1 LRRQSR
7 RSNVIVQTRQ
17 EESAMRMTGGE
28 ALAKQLQREGVRVVF
43 GLPGV
48 QLYGAMAAL
57 RDEKDIRFILTRH
70 EQATTYMADGY
81 ARAGG
86 GVGVALVVP
95 GPGVLNA
102 GAGLSTAY
110 SCSSPVFLVAGQVP
124 KRYLG
129 KDVGV
134 LHEINEQL
142 DVVKPVTK
150 WRKRVLEVGEIP
162 AAVQEAF
169 RQLKTGRPRP
179 VHLEIPP
186 DTLEDEGEAE
196 LLPAVTVARTAAPVA
211 DIERAARVLLD
222 ATRPIIYAGGG
233 VHASGAHEALAA
245 VAEYL
250 QAGVVQS
257 AEGKGSV
264 SDQSDLALGA
274 ALWPKNPLREYLDA
288 ADTIFVVGSRC
299 AVAGFQPTQ
308 KIVQLD
314 VDAEEI
320 GRNHPVA
327 AGLVGDA
334 RLTLERLLE
343 RLRTDAPP
351 KPSRKRE
358 REQLREAVAALDTQE
373 PNHSILASLRAG
385 TPEDAIV
392 IAGMTQIGY
401 YSRPFWPVYRPRTYL
416 TSSYSGN
423 LGFEVPTALGAKVA
437 RPERAVICIT
447 GDGGFMYNSQELSTA
462 AREKV
467 NAVIVLFNDEAYG
480 NVARDLDESWGG
492 THGASVTNPDFMKLA
507 DAYGVVGMRA
517 TKPTEVGDLV
527 RKAVGLDR
535 PVLIEVRVG
544 RMARPAF
551 FAPMK
556 APAKYQKR

>member
-1 LRRQSR
+1 
-7 RSNVIVQTRQ
+7 
-17 EESAMRMTGGE
+17 MPRMTGGE
-28 ALAKQLQREGVRVVF
+28 ALAKQLHREGIRVVF

-57 RDEKDIRFILTRH
+57 RDEKEIRFVLTRH

-86 GVGVALVVP
+86 GIGVALVVP

-124 KRYLG
+124 RRYLG
-129 KDVGV
+129 KNVGV

-142 DVVKPVTK
+142 DAVAPITK
-150 WRKRVLEVGEIP
+150 WRRRVLEVAEIP
-162 AAVQEAF
+162 AAVQEAV

-196 LLPAVTVARTAAPVA
+196 LLPALKLERGPAPDA
-211 DIERAARVLLD
+211 DIERAARLLQG

-233 VHASGAHEALAA
+233 VHASGAHEALTA
-245 VAEYL
+245 VAEYV
-250 QAGVVQS
+250 QAGIVQS
-257 AEGKGSV
+257 AEGKGAV
-264 SDQSDLALGA
+264 SDHSDLSLGA
-274 ALWPKNPLREYLDA
+274 ALWPKNPLRDYLDA
-288 ADTIFVVGSRC
+288 ADVVFVVGSRC
-299 AVAGFQPTQ
+299 AVAAFQPAQ

-320 GRNHPVA
+320 GRNHPVSV
-327 AGLVGDA
+327 GLVGDA
-334 RLTLERLLE
+334 RATLERLLE
-343 RLRTDAPP
+343 RLRADAPP
-351 KPSRKRE
+351 RPSRKTERE
-358 REQLREAVAALDTQE
+358 RLREALAALDTQE
-373 PNHSILASLRAG
+373 PNHSILAALRAG
-385 TPEDAIV
+385 TPDDAIV
-392 IAGMTQIGY
+392 VAGMTQIGY

-423 LGFEVPTALGAKVA
+423 LGFEVPTALGVKVA
-437 RPERAVICIT
+437 RPERPVIAIT

-462 AREKV
+462 VREKI

-492 THGASVTNPDFMKLA
+492 SHGAAVTNPDFMKLA

-517 TKPTEVGDLV
+517 GKPTDVGDLV

-544 RMARPAF
+544 RMARPVF

>member
-1 LRRQSR
+1 
-7 RSNVIVQTRQ
+7 
-17 EESAMRMTGGE
+17 MRLTGGE
-28 ALAKQLQREGVRVVF
+28 ALVKQLHREGVRVVF

-57 RDEKDIRFILTRH
+57 RDEKDMRFILTRH

-86 GVGVALVVP
+86 GIGAALVVP

-110 SCSSPVFLVAGQVP
+110 SCSSPVLLVAGQVP
-124 KRYLG
+124 RRYLG

-150 WRKRVLEVGEIP
+150 WRKRVLEVAEIP
-162 AAVQEAF
+162 AAVQEAV

-196 LLPAVTVARTAAPVA
+196 LLPPVSVARAAAPAA
-211 DIERAARVLLD
+211 DIERAARLLLS
-222 ATRPIIYAGGG
+222 AERPVIYAGGG
-233 VHASGAHEALAA
+233 VHASGAHEVLVA

-250 QAGVVQS
+250 QAGIVQS
-257 AEGKGSV
+257 AEGKGAA
-264 SDQSDLALGA
+264 SDQSDLSLGA
-274 ALWPKNPLREYLDA
+274 ALWPKNPLRDYLDA
-288 ADTIFVVGSRC
+288 ADLVFVVGSRC
-299 AVAGFQPTQ
+299 AVAAFQPAQ

-314 VDAEEI
+314 VDADEI

-327 AGLVGDA
+327 IGLAGDA
-334 RLTLERLLE
+334 RATLERLLE
-343 RLRTDAPP
+343 RLRTEAPP
-351 KPSRKRE
+351 RPSRKTERE
-358 REQLREAVAALDTQE
+358 RLREALAALDTQE
-373 PNHSILASLRAG
+373 PNHSILTSLRSG

-423 LGFEVPTALGAKVA
+423 LGFEVPTALGAKMA
-437 RPERAVICIT
+437 RPERAVVCIT

-462 AREKV
+462 VREKI
-467 NAVIVLFNDEAYG
+467 NAVIVLFNDNAYG

-492 THGASVTNPDFMKLA
+492 SHGAAVVNPDFMKLA

-517 TKPTEVGDLV
+517 AKPTEVGDLV
-527 RKAVGLDR
+527 RKAVTLDR
-535 PVLIEVRVG
+535 PVLIEVQVG
-544 RMARPAF
+544 RMSRPVF

-556 APAKYQKR
+556 PPEKYQKKQ

>member
-1 LRRQSR
+1 
-7 RSNVIVQTRQ
+7 
-17 EESAMRMTGGE
+17 MPRMTGGE
-28 ALAKQLQREGVRVVF
+28 ALAKQLHREGVRVVF

-86 GVGVALVVP
+86 GFGVALVVP

-142 DVVKPVTK
+142 DTVTPITK
-150 WRKRVLEVGEIP
+150 WRKRVLEVHEIP
-162 AAVQEAF
+162 GAVNEAV
-169 RQLKTGRPRP
+169 RQMKTGRPRP

-186 DTLEDEGEAE
+186 DTLEEEGEAE
-196 LLPAVTVARTAAPVA
+196 LVPAVKVERAAAPDA
-211 DIERAARVLLD
+211 DIERAARLLLS

-233 VHASGAHEALAA
+233 VHASGAHEALTA
-245 VAEYL
+245 VAEYV

-257 AEGKGSV
+257 AEGKGAV
-264 SDQSDLALGA
+264 SDHNDLSLGA
-274 ALWPKNPLREYLDA
+274 TLWPKNALREYLDA
-288 ADTIFVVGSRC
+288 ADVVFAVGSRC
-299 AVAGFQPTQ
+299 AVAGFQPAQ
-308 KIVQLD
+308 KIIQLD
-314 VDAEEI
+314 VDASEI
-320 GRNHPVA
+320 GRNHPVEV
-327 AGLVGDA
+327 GLVGDA
-334 RLTLERLLE
+334 KATLERLLE

-351 KPSRKRE
+351 RSSRKRE
-358 REQLREAVAALDTQE
+358 REKLRETLAALDTQE

-392 IAGMTQIGY
+392 VAGMTQIGY

-423 LGFEVPTALGAKVA
+423 LGFEVPTALGVKVA
-437 RPERAVICIT
+437 RPERPVIAIT

-462 AREKV
+462 VREKI

-492 THGASVTNPDFMKLA
+492 SHGAAVTNPDFMKLA
-507 DAYGVVGMRA
+507 DAYGVVGLRA
-517 TKPTEVGDLV
+517 GKPTDVGDLV

-544 RMARPAF
+544 RMARPVF

>member
-1 LRRQSR
+1 
-7 RSNVIVQTRQ
+7 
-17 EESAMRMTGGE
+17 MTGGE

-57 RDEKDIRFILTRH
+57 REEKDIRFVLTRH

-86 GVGVALVVP
+86 GIGVALVVP

-142 DVVKPVTK
+142 DVVKPITK
-150 WRKRVLEVGEIP
+150 WRQRVLEVSEIP
-162 AAVQEAF
+162 AAVHEAF

-196 LLPAVTVARTAAPVA
+196 LLPPVTVERTAAPDA
-211 DIERAARVLLD
+211 DIERAARVLL
-222 ATRPIIYAGGG
+222 AGSRPIIYAGGG
-233 VHASGAHEALAA
+233 VHASGAHEVLVA

-250 QAGVVQS
+250 QAGIVQS
-257 AEGKGSV
+257 AEGKGAA
-264 SDQSDLALGA
+264 SDHSDLSLGA

-288 ADTIFVVGSRC
+288 ADVVLVVGSRC
-299 AVAGFQPTQ
+299 AVAAFQPQQ
-308 KIVQLD
+308 KIVQID
-314 VDAEEI
+314 VDGEEV
-320 GRNHPVA
+320 GRNHPTAV
-327 AGLVGDA
+327 GLVGDA
-334 RLTLERLLE
+334 RATLERLLE

-351 KPSRKRE
+351 KPTRKTERE
-358 REQLREAVAALDTQE
+358 RLREAIAGLDTQE
-373 PNHSILASLRAG
+373 PNHSILKAVRAG

-437 RPERAVICIT
+437 RPERAVVCIT

-462 AREKV
+462 AREKI
-467 NAVIVLFNDEAYG
+467 NAVIVLFNDNAYG

-492 THGASVTNPDFMKLA
+492 THGATVTNPDFMKLA
-507 DAYGVVGMRA
+507 DAYGVVGLRA
-517 TKPTEVGDLV
+517 AKPTDVGDLV
-527 RKAVGLDR
+527 RKAVTMDR
-535 PVLIEVRVG
+535 PVLIEVPVG

-556 APAKYQKR
+556 SPEKYRKR